1 MTERNSWNEKIIAE
15 FRANGGKVGGNFA
28 GRDLLLLNT
37 IGAKSGEQ
45 RTNPVAFVRD
55 GERLIVIASKGG
67 APTNPDWYYNLK
79 ANPQVVVEVGTEKFQ
94 AQATVAEEPERTQLY
109 DKMVTVMPGFADYKV
124 KTTRQIPVVVLTPKN

>member
-1 MTERNSWNEKIIAE
+1 MTERNNWNEKIIAE